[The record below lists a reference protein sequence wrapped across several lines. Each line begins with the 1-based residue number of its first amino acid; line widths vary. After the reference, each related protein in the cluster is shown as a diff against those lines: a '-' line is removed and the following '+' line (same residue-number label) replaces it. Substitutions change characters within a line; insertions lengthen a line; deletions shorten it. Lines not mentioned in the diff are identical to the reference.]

1 MNVADLI
8 AIGTILIVAL
18 IGAGLGFGRFLSFL
32 SRGIVGKVLSIV
44 VCYFIFGIVL
54 DWPIVKNL
62 LTAFVEFMQ
71 SKDNFFCNILLN
83 IRIDL
88 IAFAVVLF
96 FAVQLLKKIF
106 TALVRWLFE
115 IDFFAIRIVNKIFG
129 VILAV
134 LTLIIATLLIFQL
147 LSFSGAGTIE
157 KITSCLSGSAF
168 GLDKL
173 FIENPLLSIIES
185 INLAK

>member
-8 AIGTILIVAL
+8 AIGAVLIVAL

-32 SRGIVGKVLSIV
+32 SRGVVGKIISIV

-62 LTAFVEFMQ
+62 LTTFVEFMQ
-71 SKDNFFCNILLN
+71 AQDNFFCNLLLK

-88 IAFAVVLF
+88 IAFAIVLF
-96 FAVQLLKKIF
+96 FAVQLLKKVL

-115 IDFFAIRIVNKIFG
+115 IDFFAIRIVNKVFG

-134 LTLIIATLLIFQL
+134 LFLVIVTL
-147 LSFSGAGTIE
+147 
-157 KITSCLSGSAF
+157 
-168 GLDKL
+168 
-173 FIENPLLSIIES
+173 
-185 INLAK
+185 